1 MQVAVPVKQL
11 PGTRYGL
18 LVDMASLPVEI
29 TEDHGGTFGY
39 CQFRIVRTEVHIVRS
54 RGCRAIGR
62 PLLHTHK
69 SCLHI
74 TRWFFRILG
83 NGARAAVAAPP
94 QSLAFFFLGGGLV
107 IFPVALIYTGAI
119 FWTFRGKSATGYEA
133 EASALVSPQQSGR
146 LVSGRQE

>member
-1 MQVAVPVKQL
+1 MQVAVPAKQL

-29 TEDHGGTFGY
+29 TEDDGGTFGY

-54 RGCRAIGR
+54 RSCRAIGR

-83 NGARAAVAAPP
+83 QWARERRWLPHHNPLRFSSWVAASRFF
-94 QSLAFFFLGGGLV
+94 QSHSSTRARCF
-107 IFPVALIYTGAI
+107 
-119 FWTFRGKSATGYEA
+119 
-133 EASALVSPQQSGR
+133 
-146 LVSGRQE
+146 